1 MEGGDD
7 QGWPCHPEALAT
19 ESILSGSCMKSVFVK
34 SPSLPS
40 TVSWRLVQGCC
51 FGERAVRFEE
61 PWPTSFKMALS
72 WDWLARRDSSLE
84 LMGYTTPSRKSLIDC
99 ACFFQAT
106 AEGEVWF
113 WESSSLL
120 QAIGSKPCNHCSN
133 HGSVLQP
140 ALSFQILD
148 RLLQRKAELQNS
160 FTNVHYFKILESS
173 TLLTLSSFMTWR
185 GGAM

>member
-1 MEGGDD
+1 MHCIVWRRVLGVVSKLIRPHCTVTWQSSWKVEMIKDGHAIRRH
-7 QGWPCHPEALAT
+7 WPPNQTSWVAAIAVLWT
-19 ESILSGSCMKSVFVK
+19 LF
-34 SPSLPS
+34 LPCP
-40 TVSWRLVQGCC
+40 VSWRLVQGCC

-72 WDWLARRDSSLE
+72 WDWLAHRDFSLE
-84 LMGYTTPSRKSLIDC
+84 LIGYTTPPAHPWLIPHVWVW

-120 QAIGSKPCNHCSN
+120 QAIGSKPRNHCSN

-140 ALSFQILD
+140 
-148 RLLQRKAELQNS
+148 
-160 FTNVHYFKILESS
+160 
-173 TLLTLSSFMTWR
+173 TL
-185 GGAM
+185 